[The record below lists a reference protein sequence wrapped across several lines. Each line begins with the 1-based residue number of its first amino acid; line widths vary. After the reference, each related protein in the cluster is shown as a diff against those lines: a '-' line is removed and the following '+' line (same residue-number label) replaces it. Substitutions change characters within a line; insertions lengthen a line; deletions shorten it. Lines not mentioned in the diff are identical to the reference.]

1 MSTTKPRGTTV
12 TVGKQLFPVAYL
24 YLSNGELWE
33 LADEIEIAYAD
44 PATLALGV
52 FLQDLARLGC
62 DGRHLAHFVTEIVEN
77 HRAGNVLRATEQIY
91 DDPGPIP
98 SDSGLAVI
106 DDEDNPGMD
115 VPVLPDIFSKE
126 GMH

>member
-33 LADEIEIAYAD
+33 LTEDIEVSYAD

-77 HRAGNVLRATEQIY
+77 QNAGNVLTTTQQIY

-98 SDSGLAVI
+98 SDSGLACI
-106 DDEDNPGMD
+106 DENDPELDAHLLN
-115 VPVLPDIFSKE
+115 IFKKE